1 MTLRMRH
8 DRDSNALYVRV
19 RSGRVAK
26 TVTIDE
32 ERMIYADLARDGR
45 LLGMEFVNADDFVPF
60 LKAGAGSSDVAERL
74 QEVAVQY
81 G

>member
-1 MTLRMRH
+1 MTLHMQH

-45 LLGMEFVNADDFVPF
+45 LLGVEFVNADDFVPF
-60 LKAGAGSSDVAERL
+60 LKTAEGSSDVAERL
-74 QEVAVQY
+74 QEVAVRF

>member
-1 MTLRMRH
+1 MTLHMQH

-45 LLGMEFVNADDFVPF
+45 LLGVEFVNADDFVPF
-60 LKAGAGSSDVAERL
+60 LKTAEGSSDVAERL
-74 QEVAVQY
+74 QEFAVRF

>member
-1 MTLRMRH
+1 MSIHMRH
-8 DRDSNALYVRV
+8 DRDSNALYIRV
-19 RSGRVAK
+19 RSGRVSK

-45 LLGMEFVNADDFVPF
+45 LLGVEFVNADEFVPF
-60 LKAGAGSSDVAERL
+60 LKAGEGSSDVAEHL
-74 QEVAVQY
+74 QEIALRY